1 MSGSDSKT
9 RQKDYRKRLRE
20 SGRKEILLDLPV
32 SLIAKL
38 DKRKSK
44 SGKRSALVE
53 KILEEALSGNHQEAV

>member
-1 MSGSDSKT
+1 MSGSDPKT

-38 DKRKSK
+38 DERKSE

-53 KILEEALSGNHQEAV
+53 KILEEALSGDRQEAV